1 MSANG
6 NVRGPLRVI
15 VSGGLSSGKST
26 VMRKLA
32 RLGARVIEADRI
44 GHEILEPFGGAY
56 EAVVKRWPA
65 VVVDGRVDRA
75 RLAAIVFNDT
85 LELAALEA
93 ISHPLIAAEIQRRV
107 SGARDE
113 DVVLELPLNSDLVGP
128 GWTRLVVVAPEDV
141 RLERAVARGMNR
153 DDAASRIAVQGSDRV
168 ENADIVI
175 HNTGTIAEL
184 DAKVEAIWAELTA
197 SA

>member
-1 MSANG
+1 M
-6 NVRGPLRVI
+6 
-15 VSGGLSSGKST
+15 
-26 VMRKLA
+26 
-32 RLGARVIEADRI
+32 
-44 GHEILEPFGGAY
+44 
-56 EAVVKRWPA
+56 KRWPA
-65 VVVDGRVDRA
+65 VVVDGHVDRA

-107 SGARDE
+107 AGAGDD